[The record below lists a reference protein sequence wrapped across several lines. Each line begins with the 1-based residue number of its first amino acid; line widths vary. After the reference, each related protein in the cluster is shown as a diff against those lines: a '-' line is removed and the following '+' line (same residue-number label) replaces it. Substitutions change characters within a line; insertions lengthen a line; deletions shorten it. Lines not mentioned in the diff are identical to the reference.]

1 MFSGKRRKMLRSKLA
16 EVQDCTD
23 KYKRIAEQ
31 QGNSF
36 KEARK
41 KCESI
46 REQIK
51 RKADEEVARVRDA
64 EARLLKEV
72 EQYETSVL
80 NSEPDEGE
88 SVS

>member
-1 MFSGKRRKMLRSKLA
+1 MKAL
-16 EVQDCTD
+16 V
-23 KYKRIAEQ
+23 
-31 QGNSF
+31 
-36 KEARK
+36 
-41 KCESI
+41 

-72 EQYETSVL
+72 EQYETLGL
-80 NSEPDEGE
+80 NSEPDEGD